1 LTWALVMSWET
12 GVSAGMS
19 NATAEVERQMA
30 PMARNDG
37 RRIMVHG
44 GCAVQW
50 LWVGR
55 VVRSGTEGKEEQVVV
70 VVMELFSG
78 SRVWIAVDKA
88 RWL

>member
-1 LTWALVMSWET
+1 
-12 GVSAGMS
+12 MS

-30 PMARNDG
+30 PMARSDG

-44 GCAVQW
+44 VCAVQCSAC
-50 LWVGR
+50 VCRGR
-55 VVRSGTEGKEEQVVV
+55 VARNVKEGKEEQVVV
-70 VVMELFSG
+70 VELFSG